1 MTLRSKHIVP
11 IVLVVFIVGIGGTM
25 ILNLWKTTSSKVP
38 ATYTS
43 GEFAGEYNP
52 ADIRGSYSFADI
64 EEAFAVPVEALAA
77 AFAVED
83 TEDPGAFLCKSLEE
97 LYGAVGNGE
106 IGTDSVRWF
115 VALYTGLPYTPEEDT
130 LLLSASI
137 PVLQERISE
146 AELESVRAR
155 TAQLPQ
161 PGETSAA
168 DTRVAEQA
176 APTSTAADTQAPAQ
190 AAPESAAADTH
201 SETETGEVKGKTTF
215 GELLSWG
222 VSKETI
228 EQILGQPAG
237 KSGVTVR
244 DYCTENGIEFSTV
257 KDALQAAVDRALSGE

>member
-11 IVLVVFIVGIGGTM
+11 IVLAVFILGIGGTM
-25 ILNLWKTTSSKVP
+25 ILNLWRTTSSKVP

-52 ADIRGSYSFADI
+52 ADIRGSYSFGDI
-64 EEAFAVPVEALAA
+64 EEAFSVPVEALAT

-83 TEDPGAFLCKSLEE
+83 AVNPAAFLCKSLED
-97 LYGAVGNGE
+97 LYGKTENGE
-106 IGTDSVRWF
+106 VGTDSVRWF

-130 LLLSASI
+130 LLPSPSI
-137 PVLQERISE
+137 SVLRERLSE
-146 AELESVRAR
+146 AELETVRTR
-155 TAQLPQ
+155 TANLSALSEAPAADSQVANSQ
-161 PGETSAA
+161 AAKQEAAESAA
-168 DTRVAEQA
+168 AG
-176 APTSTAADTQAPAQ
+176 
-190 AAPESAAADTH
+190 SAAADTH

-228 EQILGQPAG
+228 EQILGLPVG
-237 KSGVTVR
+237 KAGVTVR

-257 KDALQAAVDRALSGE
+257 KDALQTAADQALSRQ